1 MAPEAGTGD
10 GPDIRGGEM
19 MCMVQVHAQT
29 QPFYDD
35 FYSDDIYD
43 VSQTCY
49 QALPFYDDNFAD
61 VF

>member
-1 MAPEAGTGD
+1 
-10 GPDIRGGEM
+10 
-19 MCMVQVHAQT
+19 MVQVHAQT

-49 QALPFYDDNFAD
+49 QALPFYNDDFAD
-61 VF
+61 AF